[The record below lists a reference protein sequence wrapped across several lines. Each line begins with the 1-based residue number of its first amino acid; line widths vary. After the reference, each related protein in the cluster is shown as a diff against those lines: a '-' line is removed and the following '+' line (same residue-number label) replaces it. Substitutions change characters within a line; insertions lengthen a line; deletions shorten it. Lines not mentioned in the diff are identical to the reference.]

1 MPLHDRAR
9 GLASIRTAMA
19 RVRGGAAELVTVMGP
34 PGMGRSVFLDA
45 VGDMA
50 ARDGFLVQRAGAG
63 RLDQGLR
70 LGVVGRLLP
79 QGDLDAGARR
89 SAVVDAVVTAERA
102 AAPVAFLVDD
112 LQWVDEASLSR
123 LTRLLADPETAP
135 LLLVVSVCEG
145 ESAAELPAVQDLL
158 PAADQV
164 IRMAPLSAEG
174 VRALFR
180 DRGVVLSEASG
191 RAWTRATGG
200 NPALINSLL
209 DRLEAAQS
217 LPPARLLA
225 TALARPAPWHLRG
238 RVAAALSSHAEP
250 VRRLAYCAAILGG
263 AAEMRTVARVADLD
277 PAEAVAAERALHRL
291 GWVADRCEPPVL
303 WDCVREIAEDGLAL
317 DDRTALHRRAAELLY
332 ASGSPVERVARH
344 LIEVGP
350 GEWPEAAR
358 VLREAADDARRRG
371 DLGLA
376 IRCLR
381 RALRECP
388 PDSPQRGD
396 LLAAL
401 ADVEQDTDTFAML
414 RHLTQAIP
422 LLASARERAAVVA
435 SAPLTLF
442 VSAPAAS
449 EMIESAR
456 ATLATVPASD
466 LEAADLGLRLEARA
480 RLLEFGDPDASAAA
494 VKRLRELDPG
504 PGAGTAAERE
514 LVAVLAFAGT
524 LGVRLRAAEVAALV
538 RWMLDHEPASAA
550 SGYAASSLM
559 IASGIAA
566 EVGDPVRSWLDMALE
581 AARQRG
587 DERQQT
593 RILGWRAL
601 AALHAGRLAD
611 AWSDARDAC
620 AADPGVLGGNDWF
633 AVLGLVSVAAETR
646 DPWLADRL
654 RALPAEQR
662 NTGLPLRSLALQVL
676 RASSATASEPPA
688 PVADLL
694 ETVHRAEEAGWHNQT
709 IFPVGLWCL
718 PSLLRLGETETALD
732 ILARA
737 TDRARVFGS
746 PTALGRVLR
755 IWGTLV
761 QERYALS
768 LLAES
773 VAVLRESPNT
783 LELGRALTAYGNRLR
798 AAGRLGSAELL
809 AEGDRIADA
818 TGASLLRRWAGSPG
832 GELLGVV
839 PPGGGRLSDG
849 ERRVAALVALG
860 HTNQDVAAELGVTRR
875 AVEKT
880 LTGLYRRL
888 GVEGRGGLVPFVRRT
903 AGEAAFRS
911 GALSERL

>member
-1 MPLHDRAR
+1 MSLHDRAR
-9 GLASIRTAMA
+9 PLASIRTAMA
-19 RVRGGAAELVTVMGP
+19 HVRDGAATLVAVTGA

-45 VGDMA
+45 VGEVA
-50 ARDGFLVQRAGAG
+50 ARDGFLVRRVGG
-63 RLDQGLR
+63 SRLDQGLS

-89 SAVVDAVVTAERA
+89 AAVVDAVVAAERA

-112 LQWVDEASLSR
+112 LQWADETSLDW
-123 LTRLLADPETAP
+123 LARLLADPEPAP
-135 LLLVVSVCEG
+135 LLLVVTVCEG
-145 ESAAELPAVQDLL
+145 ESATELPGVQDLL
-158 PAADQV
+158 LAADQV
-164 IRMAPLSAEG
+164 VRMGPLSVDG
-174 VRALFR
+174 VRALLR
-180 DRGVVLSEASG
+180 DRGVVLADAPG

-200 NPALINSLL
+200 SPTLVNSLL
-209 DRLEAAQS
+209 DRLEAAR
-217 LPPARLLA
+217 PPAPARLLA
-225 TALARPAPWHLRG
+225 VARARPAPWHLRG
-238 RVAAALSSHAEP
+238 RVAAALSSHVES

-263 AAEMRTVARVADLD
+263 VADARTVARVADLD
-277 PAEAVAAERALHRL
+277 PAEAAAAERALHRL
-291 GWVADRCEPPVL
+291 GWVADLCEPPVL
-303 WDCVREIAEDGLAL
+303 WDCVREIAEEGLAL
-317 DDRTALHRRAAELLY
+317 DDRTTLHRRAAELLY
-332 ASGSPVERVARH
+332 ASGSPVERVTPH
-344 LIEVGP
+344 LLEVGP

-396 LLAAL
+396 FLAAL
-401 ADVEQDTDTFAML
+401 ADAEQDTDTSAML

-442 VSAPAAS
+442 VFAPAAS

-466 LEAADLGLRLEARA
+466 LEAVDLGLRLEARA
-480 RLLEFGDPDASAAA
+480 RLLESGGPDASAAA

-504 PGAGTAAERE
+504 PGAGTAAQRE
-514 LVAVLAFAGT
+514 LVAVLAFVGT
-524 LGVRLRAAEVAALV
+524 LGVRLRAAEVAELV

-550 SGYAASSLM
+550 SGYAAPSLM
-559 IASGIAA
+559 IACGIAA
-566 EVGDPVRSWLDMALE
+566 GADDSVRSWLDMALE

-587 DERQQT
+587 DERQRT
-593 RILGWRAL
+593 RVLGWRAL
-601 AALHAGRLAD
+601 AGLHAGRLAD

-620 AADPGVLGGNDWF
+620 AADPGALDDNDWL
-633 AVLGLVSVAAETR
+633 AVLGLMSVAAETR
-646 DPWLADRL
+646 DPLLADRL
-654 RALPAEQR
+654 RALPAEPR
-662 NTGLPLRSLALQVL
+662 DTGLPMRSLALQVL
-676 RASSATASEPPA
+676 RASSATATEPPV
-688 PVADLL
+688 PVAGLL
-694 ETVHRAEEAGWHNQT
+694 ATVRRTEEAGWHNQT
-709 IFPVGLWCL
+709 LFPMGLWCL
-718 PSLLRLGETETALD
+718 PSLLRLGETGNALE

-737 TDRARVFGS
+737 GDRARAFGS
-746 PTALGRVLR
+746 PTTLGRVLR

-761 QERYALS
+761 RERYALS

-798 AAGRLGSAELL
+798 AAGRPGSAEVL
-809 AEGDRIADA
+809 AEADRIADA
-818 TGASLLRRWAGSPG
+818 TGASLLRRWTGSPH

-839 PPGGGRLSDG
+839 LPGGGRLSDA

-860 HTNQDVAAELGVTRR
+860 HTNQDAAAELGVTRR

-888 GVEGRGGLVPFVRRT
+888 GVEGRAGLVPFVRRM

-911 GALSERL
+911 GTLSDRL